1 MVASTGESR
10 HSRRSFVG
18 SWERE
23 ESAKRSAAILSL
35 SVVAVAQLVEPLV
48 VVQVVVGSSPIS
60 HLRQSPREVGL
71 CPASLPFARN
81 Q

>member
-1 MVASTGESR
+1 
-10 HSRRSFVG
+10 
-18 SWERE
+18 
-23 ESAKRSAAILSL
+23 
-35 SVVAVAQLVEPLV
+35 VVAVAQLVEPLV

-71 CPASLPFARN
+71 CPTSLFFARS